1 MPTADLMQQARTA
14 MRAGQ
19 LPQARRLLRQVIHE
33 DPQNHAAWL
42 LLAQATPDPKV
53 AAHYVQRA
61 ELLRPDSPLVQQA
74 QQQLEQKGGRASSGT
89 GRRYAALA
97 LLLIL
102 LLGLLGAAFG
112 RGAWEQVQAA
122 RVEPGVDTAVTV
134 LKPTLILPPEPTA
147 APPTPTLAAAVT
159 SVALLPLTAGDAGRV
174 EVTAVLTPAE
184 DGPVPVATTTP
195 PPDTEVQTVAALP
208 PAIEHGISLEAMP
221 AAAAEDSAAE
231 ETTTAGIDDPA
242 TEEEAVAEEQALEN
256 AEAEQEQSIKDAAFP
271 SEDSAVIAPEES
283 AVETAVSSP
292 ERWIDVNLSTQTI
305 VAYEGDVP
313 VFSTLVSTGMWNF
326 PTVTGDFH
334 TYLKYESQDMNG
346 YLLGYDYYLTDVPY
360 VMYFY
365 EDYAIHGAYWHN
377 SFGTPMSHGC
387 VNVSPV
393 DAGWLFEWA
402 PVGTLVSVH
411 Y

>member
-1 MPTADLMQQARTA
+1 MSTADLMQQARAA

-74 QQQLEQKGGRASSGT
+74 QQQLEQKQGRTSSGR
-89 GRRYAALA
+89 GWRYAAFA
-97 LLLIL
+97 LVLVL
-102 LLGLLGAAFG
+102 LLGLLGFTFG

-122 RVEPGVDTAVTV
+122 RAESEQDTAVIV
-134 LKPTLILPPEPTA
+134 LIPTLTLPPEPTA
-147 APPTPTLAAAVT
+147 LPPTPTLSAAVNA
-159 SVALLPLTAGDAGRV
+159 VALLPLTVGDAVRA
-174 EVTAVLTPAE
+174 EPTAVLTPGTSAAVEQVKTTATPDAE
-184 DGPVPVATTTP
+184 A
-195 PPDTEVQTVAALP
+195 QTVAALGALP

-221 AAAAEDSAAE
+221 IAAAEGPVVE
-231 ETTTAGIDDPA
+231 V
-242 TEEEAVAEEQALEN
+242 EAVAEEDPVESG
-256 AEAEQEQSIKDAAFP
+256 EAAQEQSIKDAAFP
-271 SEDSAVIAPEES
+271 LEENEVTE
-283 AVETAVSSP
+283 AEELPVETAVSSA

-305 VAYEGDVP
+305 VAYEGETP
-313 VFSTLVSTGMWNF
+313 VFSTLISSGLWNF

-387 VNVSPV
+387 VNVSPL

>member
-1 MPTADLMQQARTA
+1 MSTADLMQQARAA

-42 LLAQATPDPKV
+42 LLAQATSDPNV

-74 QQQLEQKGGRASSGT
+74 QQQLEQKQARSSSGH
-89 GRRYAALA
+89 GWRYAAFA
-97 LLLIL
+97 LVLIL
-102 LLGLLGAAFG
+102 LLGMFGLAFG

-122 RVEPGVDTAVTV
+122 RAESGQDTAVTV
-134 LKPTLILPPEPTA
+134 LKPALAFPAEPTVL
-147 APPTPTLAAAVT
+147 PPTPTLSAAVT
-159 SVALLPLTAGDAGRV
+159 TVALLPVTAGDAV
-174 EVTAVLTPAE
+174 SLEPTAVLTPDASVE
-184 DGPVPVATTTP
+184 VEPVETTAT
-195 PPDTEVQTVAALP
+195 PDTEAQTVAALSSLP
-208 PAIEHGISLEAMP
+208 PAIEHGISLEALP
-221 AAAAEDSAAE
+221 TAAADDDLAAIEEDPLATAQAA
-231 ETTTAGIDDPA
+231 
-242 TEEEAVAEEQALEN
+242 
-256 AEAEQEQSIKDAAFP
+256 QEQSIEDAAFP
-271 SEDSAVIAPEES
+271 AEESAVVEPEEP
-283 AVETAVSSP
+283 AVETAVSAA

-305 VAYEGDVP
+305 VAYEGDTP

-411 Y
+411 N

>member
-1 MPTADLMQQARTA
+1 MSTADLMQQARAA

-74 QQQLEQKGGRASSGT
+74 QQQLEQKQGRTSSGR
-89 GRRYAALA
+89 GWRYAAFA
-97 LLLIL
+97 LVLVL
-102 LLGLLGAAFG
+102 LLGLLGFTFG

-122 RVEPGVDTAVTV
+122 RAESEQDTAVIV
-134 LKPTLILPPEPTA
+134 LIPTLTLPPEPTA
-147 APPTPTLAAAVT
+147 LPPTPTLSAAVNA
-159 SVALLPLTAGDAGRV
+159 VALLPLTVGDAVRA
-174 EVTAVLTPAE
+174 EPTAVLTPGTSAAVEQVKTTATPDAE
-184 DGPVPVATTTP
+184 A
-195 PPDTEVQTVAALP
+195 QTVAALGALP

-221 AAAAEDSAAE
+221 IAAAE
-231 ETTTAGIDDPA
+231 GPVVGV
-242 TEEEAVAEEQALEN
+242 EAVAEEDPVESG
-256 AEAEQEQSIKDAAFP
+256 EAAQEQSIKDAAFP
-271 SEDSAVIAPEES
+271 LEENEVTE
-283 AVETAVSSP
+283 AEELPVETAVSSA

-305 VAYEGDVP
+305 VAYEGETP
-313 VFSTLVSTGMWNF
+313 VFSTLISSGLWNF

-387 VNVSPV
+387 VNVSPL

>member
-1 MPTADLMQQARTA
+1 MSTADLMQQARAA

-74 QQQLEQKGGRASSGT
+74 QQQLEQKQGRTSSGR
-89 GRRYAALA
+89 GWRYAAFA
-97 LLLIL
+97 LVLVL
-102 LLGLLGAAFG
+102 LLGLLGFTFG

-122 RVEPGVDTAVTV
+122 RAESEQDTAVIV
-134 LKPTLILPPEPTA
+134 LIPTLTLPPEPTA
-147 APPTPTLAAAVT
+147 LPPTPTLSAAVNA
-159 SVALLPLTAGDAGRV
+159 VALLPLTVGDAVRA
-174 EVTAVLTPAE
+174 EPTAVLTPGTSAAVEQVKTTATPDAE
-184 DGPVPVATTTP
+184 A
-195 PPDTEVQTVAALP
+195 QTVAALGALP

-221 AAAAEDSAAE
+221 IAAAE
-231 ETTTAGIDDPA
+231 GPVVGV
-242 TEEEAVAEEQALEN
+242 EAVAEEDPVESG
-256 AEAEQEQSIKDAAFP
+256 EAAQEQSIKDAAFP
-271 SEDSAVIAPEES
+271 LEENEVTE
-283 AVETAVSSP
+283 AEELPVETAVSSA

-305 VAYEGDVP
+305 VAYEGETP
-313 VFSTLVSTGMWNF
+313 VFNTLISSGLWNF

-387 VNVSPV
+387 VNVSPL